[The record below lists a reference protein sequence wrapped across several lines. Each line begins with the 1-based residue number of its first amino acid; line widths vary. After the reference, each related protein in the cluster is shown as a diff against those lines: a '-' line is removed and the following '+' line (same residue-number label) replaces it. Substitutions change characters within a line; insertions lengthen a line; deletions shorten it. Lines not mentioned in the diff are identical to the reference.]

1 MGDPAQYP
9 EIRTARFLYAMQ
21 WLPPDLRADYQA
33 RQQWIDNNMSYLDGL
48 ALAVL
53 HSHDADFRRDTW
65 FIYHNLYMCRLLG
78 VCPNWL
84 WDIGVYGLV
93 PLPRPLSIA
102 APCASTLS
110 FPILKYSPPVPL
122 QIAEASAQFQVRD
135 PTVDSRA

>member
-1 MGDPAQYP
+1 MGDPALYP

-48 ALAVL
+48 ALAEF

-65 FIYHNLYMCRLLG
+65 FIYHNLHMCRLG

-84 WDIGVYGLV
+84 WSLDVYGLF
-93 PLPRPLSIA
+93 PPPRLLSIA
-102 APCASTLS
+102 APCVSTLG
-110 FPILKYSPPVPL
+110 FPILKSFPPVRL
-122 QIAEASAQFQVRD
+122 QRLLHSFKSATPR
-135 PTVDSRA
+135 